1 MRKRVSRAM
10 AMAMMAMALMSATAR
25 GQAASPSDHRLEPS
39 ACVDRSC
46 ARSSGEWMGW
56 MASLEAQKDREGWR
70 PLGMAAIEAKGTR
83 IQAGMATL
91 ELEPAKDGSVMV
103 VKLSCAGK
111 RLGRVDATSKEGQ
124 PWRMLGRCAGQWLR
138 GGVEPWR
145 AGSP

>member
-1 MRKRVSRAM
+1 MRARASRAM
-10 AMAMMAMALMSATAR
+10 TGMMMAMALMSAGAQGPAPR
-25 GQAASPSDHRLEPS
+25 DHRLEPA

-46 ARSSGEWMGW
+46 ERSSGEWMGW
-56 MASLEAQKDREGWR
+56 MASLEAQKDHEGWR
-70 PLGMAAIEAKGTR
+70 PLGLAPIEEQGAR
-83 IQAGMATL
+83 IQAGMASL
-91 ELEPAKDGSVMV
+91 ELTPAKDGSVMV